1 MQEVYD
7 FIKNK
12 CQSTY
17 YIASCEGD
25 QARVRPFG
33 TVDIFDGQ
41 LTIQTGKVKDCYK
54 QFKEFPKVEICAFN
68 GGEWVR
74 VAGTL
79 VEVDTVE
86 AKKHMLDEYENLRAI
101 YDENDDNTAI
111 FAITNATAT
120 FSSFT
125 AEPHTVTF

>member
-86 AKKHMLDEYENLRAI
+86 AKKHMLDEYESLRAI